1 MNFSMGLV
9 TTRGSLQKAGRK
21 REAEIV
27 TGTGTGTGTGKE
39 TETRI
44 GRKAGAGI
52 GKGTETRIV
61 IVIVIDIEIAVKEGI
76 GAEIGMMMITTEA
89 EIMTGITYDY
99 MLRAEF

>member
-27 TGTGTGTGTGKE
+27 TGTGTGKE

-52 GKGTETRIV
+52 GKGKGTETRIV
-61 IVIVIDIEIAVKEGI
+61 IVIVTDIEIAVKEGI

>member
-1 MNFSMGLV
+1 MNFSVGLV
-9 TTRGSLQKAGRK
+9 TMRGSLQKAGRK

-27 TGTGTGTGTGKE
+27 TGAGTGKE

-76 GAEIGMMMITTEA
+76 GAEIGMVMITTEA
-89 EIMTGITYDY
+89 EIMTGIKYDY
-99 MLRAEF
+99 ILRAEL